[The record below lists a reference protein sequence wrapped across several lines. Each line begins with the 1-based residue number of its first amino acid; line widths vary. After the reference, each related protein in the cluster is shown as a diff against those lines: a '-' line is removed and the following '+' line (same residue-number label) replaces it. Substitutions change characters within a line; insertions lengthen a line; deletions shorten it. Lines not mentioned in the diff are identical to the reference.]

1 MHFMKYLVVCSLS
14 FLLLGG
20 GGGKSLLRMEGI
32 VPVCDVQVTAYHKPY
47 MPVLSMKRMHA

>member
-1 MHFMKYLVVCSLS
+1 MHCMKYLVVCSLS

-20 GGGKSLLRMEGI
+20 EKSLLRMEGI